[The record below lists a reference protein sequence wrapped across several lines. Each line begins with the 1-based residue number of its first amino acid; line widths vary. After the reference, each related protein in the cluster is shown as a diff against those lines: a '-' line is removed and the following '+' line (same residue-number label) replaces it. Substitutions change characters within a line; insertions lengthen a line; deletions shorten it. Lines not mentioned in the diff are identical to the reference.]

1 MDILIK
7 ATQFLLSLSILVVL
21 HEMGHFL
28 AAKYFGTRVEKFYL
42 FFDWKFSLFKFK
54 RGNTEYGIGWI
65 PLGGYV
71 KISGMIDESMDTDQM
86 DSEPQSWEFR
96 SKPAWQRLVILLGGV
111 TVNFLLAMVIY
122 TGIMFAWGEKYLP
135 NENLTD
141 GVWVVDSLA
150 ADMGFENGD
159 KILSINGKT
168 IERFSGIMPEMIYGG
183 SVTVQNENG
192 DSEDI
197 LVPENFIESLIDQEN
212 KQLFMFRMPFMISKV
227 AEESENVNVGLKP
240 KDMILSLNDI
250 EVKYYDEFA
259 EISKPFAGQEVD
271 LKVMRNEKEMLFR
284 VKISEEG
291 KLGVFSQPLSLKDLA
306 KMGYYEL
313 ETHEYSFLES
323 IPVGVNKAL
332 DQMSGYLRQLKL
344 IFNPSTGAYKGVGG
358 FAAIGNLFPPFW
370 DWQIFWSMTAFLSIM
385 LGVLNLLPIPALDG
399 GHAMFTIY
407 EMITGKKPNDKFMEY
422 AQMIGIVLL
431 LSLFVYANGMD
442 LFKFLK

>member
-1 MDILIK
+1 
-7 ATQFLLSLSILVVL
+7 
-21 HEMGHFL
+21 
-28 AAKYFGTRVEKFYL
+28 
-42 FFDWKFSLFKFK
+42 
-54 RGNTEYGIGWI
+54 
-65 PLGGYV
+65 
-71 KISGMIDESMDTDQM
+71 
-86 DSEPQSWEFR
+86 
-96 SKPAWQRLVILLGGV
+96 
-111 TVNFLLAMVIY
+111 
-122 TGIMFAWGEKYLP
+122 
-135 NENLTD
+135 
-141 GVWVVDSLA
+141 
-150 ADMGFENGD
+150 
-159 KILSINGKT
+159 
-168 IERFSGIMPEMIYGG
+168 
-183 SVTVQNENG
+183 
-192 DSEDI
+192 
-197 LVPENFIESLIDQEN
+197 
-212 KQLFMFRMPFMISKV
+212 MISKV

>member
-1 MDILIK
+1 
-7 ATQFLLSLSILVVL
+7 
-21 HEMGHFL
+21 
-28 AAKYFGTRVEKFYL
+28 
-42 FFDWKFSLFKFK
+42 
-54 RGNTEYGIGWI
+54 
-65 PLGGYV
+65 
-71 KISGMIDESMDTDQM
+71 
-86 DSEPQSWEFR
+86 
-96 SKPAWQRLVILLGGV
+96 
-111 TVNFLLAMVIY
+111 
-122 TGIMFAWGEKYLP
+122 MFVWGEKYLP

-227 AEESENVNVGLKP
+227 AEESVNVNVGLKP

-291 KLGVFSQPLSLKDLA
+291 KLGVYSQPLSLKDLA